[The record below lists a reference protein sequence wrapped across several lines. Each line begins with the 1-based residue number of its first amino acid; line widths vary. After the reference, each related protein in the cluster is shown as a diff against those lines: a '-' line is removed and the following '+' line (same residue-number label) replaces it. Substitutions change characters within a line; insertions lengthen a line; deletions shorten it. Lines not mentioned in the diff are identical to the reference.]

1 MGSIA
6 GRKRKQECGG
16 GRLAT
21 TAAAGAPPSILGSAT
36 RPDNRRDSAETA
48 SRCCV
53 FYEAI
58 LGNRG
63 RKKIKKKVKKGSR
76 AAGAVGESIPCI
88 ATLHQADE
96 ARDALRLKLSLK
108 RSAACGIEQ

>member
-1 MGSIA
+1 MEGWPRQPLPA
-6 GRKRKQECGG
+6 HLHPFWVLRHAR
-16 GRLAT
+16 T
-21 TAAAGAPPSILGSAT
+21 TGAT
-36 RPDNRRDSAETA
+36 RRRQRHAV
-48 SRCCV
+48 V
-53 FYEAI
+53 FFTKLFSVIGA
-58 LGNRG
+58 G
-63 RKKIKKKVKKGSR
+63 KKKVKKGSR